1 MDSASNLTEAMNST
15 TLDEEKEAVLAIQE
29 EQGLGNDQQLNDS
42 NAKLCVV
49 ARFIS
54 DGRLDFPTMQKTLVA
69 LQNPCMGVYIKEP
82 ESNLFILQFY
92 HEVDVKRVGR
102 LPLVF

>member
-1 MDSASNLTEAMNST
+1 MDSASSLTEAMNST
-15 TLDEEKEAVLAIQE
+15 TLDEEKEVVLAIEE

-54 DGRLDFPTMQKTLVA
+54 DGRLDFPAMQKLLLHYRSHVWACT
-69 LQNPCMGVYIKEP
+69 
-82 ESNLFILQFY
+82 
-92 HEVDVKRVGR
+92 
-102 LPLVF
+102 